1 MIYLSKKSVYFNV
14 AVIRTKRDQAQLKA
28 GLDKLP
34 GVFSVS
40 VNPETS
46 NVGVDYDST
55 GTDTDDIKHQ
65 IEVMGFDASLVDEED
80 HTM

>member
-1 MIYLSKKSVYFNV
+1 MICLSKKSVYFNV
-14 AVIRTKRDQAQLKA
+14 AVIRTKRDQEQLKA